1 VLDDLLAHLVM
12 LAVSLGVLALGVCVY
27 AAITPYPELRL
38 VREGNPAAALSLAG
52 TVLALALPIAAVALL
67 GKEPLVQVAW
77 ALVAIVLQLI
87 AYVAVS
93 RLIRD
98 LPARIEARD
107 CAAATVLS
115 SLQLAVGLINAA
127 ALAS

>member
-1 VLDDLLAHLVM
+1 
-12 LAVSLGVLALGVCVY
+12 
-27 AAITPYPELRL
+27 
-38 VREGNPAAALSLAG
+38 
-52 TVLALALPIAAVALL
+52 
-67 GKEPLVQVAW
+67 VQAAW
-77 ALVAIVLQLI
+77 ALVAIVLQLL

-93 RLIRD
+93 RLTRDLPTRIEARD